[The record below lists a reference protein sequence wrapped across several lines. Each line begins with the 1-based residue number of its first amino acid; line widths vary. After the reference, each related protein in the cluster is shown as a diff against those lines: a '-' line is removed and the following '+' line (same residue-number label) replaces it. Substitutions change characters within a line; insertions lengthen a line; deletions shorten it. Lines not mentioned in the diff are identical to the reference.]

1 MIIQKKKIIR
11 YKHGTA
17 ANVVDPVICEE
28 WFNLYLN
35 EKLIYQTPVLDQ
47 EIDDLIYGLL
57 YVKGHIKVRANGRSP
72 LLDIVQ
78 KGRSWHVTSETARS
92 GQSFR
97 QMVEEAFS
105 GIDSGDSGDSKPG
118 AVIRKKYRADT
129 ILDLM
134 RDFQKLPS
142 VYHDT
147 GGVHMAAFAT
157 DSILYW
163 ADDVSRRNSVD
174 KVIGKVFQSDIDLQ
188 DGIFVSSGRISS
200 DIVIRMIK
208 TGVEL
213 IASVSAP
220 MDKAIRLAEYYGL
233 TLCGFARSRRMNIYT
248 HTDRVTTDGR
258 NDKKGTELLC

>member
-1 MIIQKKKIIR
+1 MIISKKEIIR
-11 YKHGTA
+11 YKNDVTEKLI
-17 ANVVDPVICEE
+17 DSVISEE

-35 EKLIYQTPVLDQ
+35 EKLIYQTPVLDK

-57 YVKGHIKVRANGRSP
+57 YVKGHIQVGAKNLLP
-72 LLDIVQ
+72 LLEYVQ
-78 KGRSWHVTSETARS
+78 DGRSWYVNLKEALP

-97 QMVEEAFS
+97 QMVEEAFKQIKS
-105 GIDSGDSGDSKPG
+105 NSPAAFNIDT
-118 AVIRKKYRADT
+118 KYKAET
-129 ILDLM
+129 ILNRM

-142 VYHDT
+142 VYHET

-157 DSILYW
+157 DKILFW

-174 KVIGKVFQSDIDLQ
+174 KVIGKVLLSKVKFQ

-220 MDKAIRLAEYYGL
+220 MDKAITLAEHYGI
-233 TLCGFARSRRMNIYT
+233 TLCGFARGRRMNIYT
-248 HTDRVTTDGR
+248 HSERIITD
-258 NDKKGTELLC
+258 

>member
-1 MIIQKKKIIR
+1 MIISNKEIIR
-11 YKHGTA
+11 YKNGISEKVT
-17 ANVVDPVICEE
+17 DPVISEE

-47 EIDDLIYGLL
+47 EINDLIHGLL
-57 YVKGHIKVRANGRSP
+57 FVKGHLKTQAALKIRKE
-72 LLDIVQ
+72 
-78 KGRSWHVTSETARS
+78 GRSWLISSNETFS

-97 QMVEEAFS
+97 QMVEEAFNS
-105 GIDSGDSGDSKPG
+105 IKEKKILPST
-118 AVIRKKYRADT
+118 IITRKYKVDT
-129 ILDLM
+129 ILNLM

-142 VYHDT
+142 VYHET

-157 DSILYW
+157 DKILFW

-174 KVIGKVFQSDIDLQ
+174 KVIGKVFLSQTKFQ

-208 TGVEL
+208 TGVNL

-220 MDKAIRLAEYYGL
+220 MDKAIELAEYYGI
-233 TLCGFARSRRMNIYT
+233 TLCGFARGNRMNIYT
-248 HTDRVTTDGR
+248 HPERLHDI
-258 NDKKGTELLC
+258 

>member
-1 MIIQKKKIIR
+1 MIISNKEIIK
-11 YKHGTA
+11 YKNGVSEQVT
-17 ANVVDPVICEE
+17 DPVISEE

-35 EKLIYQTPVLDQ
+35 KKLIYQSPVLDQ

-57 YVKGHIKVRANGRSP
+57 FVKGHIQVGVKNLLP
-72 LLDIVQ
+72 LLEYVQ
-78 KGRSWHVTSETARS
+78 KGRSWYINSRETFP

-97 QMVEEAFS
+97 QMVEEAFIS
-105 GIDSGDSGDSKPG
+105 IKEKKSLPG
-118 AVIRKKYRADT
+118 TEIIVKYKADT

-142 VYHDT
+142 VYHET

-157 DSILYW
+157 GKILFW
-163 ADDVSRRNSVD
+163 ADDVSRRNSID
-174 KVIGKVFQSDIDLQ
+174 KVVGKVFLSNIKFQ

-208 TGVEL
+208 TGVKL

-220 MDKAIRLAEYYGL
+220 MDKAIDLAEYYGI
-233 TLCGFARSRRMNIYT
+233 TLCGFVRGSRMNIYT
-248 HTDRVTTDGR
+248 HPERILDWRSYGI
-258 NDKKGTELLC
+258 

>member
-1 MIIQKKKIIR
+1 MIITKEEIIK
-11 YKHGTA
+11 YKNGKSEK
-17 ANVVDPVICEE
+17 VLDSVIREE

-35 EKLIYQTPVLDQ
+35 EKIIYQTPVLDQ

-57 YVKGHIKVRANGRSP
+57 FVKGHIPVGAKNLLP
-72 LLDIVQ
+72 LLDIKQ
-78 KGRSWHVTSETARS
+78 KDRSWYVNSNETFP

-97 QMVEEAFS
+97 QMVEEAFNS
-105 GIDSGDSGDSKPG
+105 IKE
-118 AVIRKKYRADT
+118 KKYLPGTEITRKYKADT
-129 ILDLM
+129 ILNLM

-142 VYHDT
+142 VYHET

-157 DSILYW
+157 DKILFW

-174 KVIGKVFQSDIDLQ
+174 KVIGKVFLSDIKLK

-208 TGVEL
+208 TGVNL

-220 MDKAIRLAEYYGL
+220 MDKAIELADYYGI
-233 TLCGFARSRRMNIYT
+233 TLCGFARGKRMNIYT
-248 HTDRVTTDGR
+248 HSDRVIID
-258 NDKKGTELLC
+258 